1 MATSLYSF
9 ISTIGLVLAEAQAYP
24 HFLDIMAILFVLN
37 IIIMLI
43 IGKLKP
49 REEAYVQEYT
59 KQVDITPWKYVKQAG
74 IVICILVVSVYIYFA

>member
-1 MATSLYSF
+1 M
-9 ISTIGLVLAEAQAYP
+9 VLAEAQAYP